1 MKNFIPVMR
10 AKRLLEMKQYLD
22 KGYGVQDKKH
32 YLMLEKITLEYM
44 DVLYE
49 YGIQVTQDE
58 VYFYI
63 CRDNANIYLSIV
75 EIYKLLVRLAIKDKE
90 YFLNCLK
97 KQLKQKAS
105 EKGEFYNQGLSY
117 KVMRPIEM
125 KKEAFIDI
133 PQTGIQITSKEL
145 FLLIILIQEKSN
157 ALFKR
162 STGNKRLYV
171 NGILRL
177 LIVLLE
183 REQDDTLLK
192 SLGWS
197 WNAKEYEFQYVSKDN
212 RKGREIFKYYLT
224 KTEYDVRLN
233 TKKS

>member
-10 AKRLLEMKQYLD
+10 AKRLLEMKQYRD
-22 KGYGVQDKKH
+22 KGYGFRDKKH
-32 YLMLEKITLEYM
+32 YLMLEKINIEYM
-44 DVLYE
+44 NKMYE

-75 EIYKLLVRLAIKDKE
+75 DIYKLLVGLAVRDKE
-90 YFLNCLK
+90 YFLNCMK
-97 KQLKQKAS
+97 KQLKQRVS
-105 EKGEFYNQGLSY
+105 VVGQFYNHGLSY
-117 KVMRPIEM
+117 KLMKPVEI

-145 FLLIILIQEKSN
+145 FLLIIFIQEKSN

-162 STGNKRLYV
+162 STGIRRQYV
-171 NGILRL
+171 NGIIRM

-183 REQDDTLLK
+183 SEKEDLLLK
-192 SLGWS
+192 SLGWN
-197 WNAKEYEFQYVSKDN
+197 WNNKTNEFDYASQDKK
-212 RKGREIFKYYLT
+212 KGREYFKYYLT
-224 KTEYDVRLN
+224 KAEYDARLD

>member
-1 MKNFIPVMR
+1 M
-10 AKRLLEMKQYLD
+10 
-22 KGYGVQDKKH
+22 
-32 YLMLEKITLEYM
+32 
-44 DVLYE
+44 
-49 YGIQVTQDE
+49 
-58 VYFYI
+58 
-63 CRDNANIYLSIV
+63 
-75 EIYKLLVRLAIKDKE
+75 
-90 YFLNCLK
+90 
-97 KQLKQKAS
+97 
-105 EKGEFYNQGLSY
+105 
-117 KVMRPIEM
+117 
-125 KKEAFIDI
+125 
-133 PQTGIQITSKEL
+133 

-183 REQDDTLLK
+183 GEQEDTLLK